1 MNELTKTIRQGSVD
15 FSLNYKV
22 QTTWGFQ
29 EALIF
34 ALEGIGAIVF
44 FTSFV
49 LEFYG
54 GMVLGLVVLCASA
67 VLLLSHLGSPK
78 NMVYVMANFRHSWMS
93 RGAVILPLFVLLG
106 LIAIVLPVKENNVAL
121 TGLFFMLTLFVTMKS
136 GLVMGSFSAI
146 DFWKGGMLPIL
157 LALNGLASGVAVLAF
172 VIPADLFWI
181 FPVVVALLLIAI
193 IIYLLTI
200 GQAGRAAKISVDLVN
215 RKHFHSFYSLS
226 IVFGLVVP
234 MIIGIFITMVP
245 AAVSLPVLLVMTV
258 LRIVGDVAMRN
269 VILKAGVYDKVL

>member
-1 MNELTKTIRQGSVD
+1 ML
-15 FSLNYKV
+15 L
-22 QTTWGFQ
+22 
-29 EALIF
+29 F
-34 ALEGIGAIVF
+34 ALEGIGATVF

-49 LEFYG
+49 LEFYE

-93 RGAVILPLFVLLG
+93 RGAVILPLFVLFG
-106 LIAIVLPVKENNVAL
+106 LIAIVFPVKENNVAL

-157 LALNGLASGVAVLAF
+157 LALNGLASGVAVLIF
-172 VIPADLFWI
+172 FMPTNLFWI
-181 FPVVVALLLIAI
+181 FPLVVALLLIVI

-226 IVFGLVVP
+226 IALGLVVP
-234 MIIGIFITMVP
+234 MIVGISITVVP
-245 AAVSLPVLLVMTV
+245 ASASLPVLLVMAV